1 MERNALKITAY
12 SMKIASCPIDKD
24 QMKCST
30 LHIILWPILIAV
42 VLLAVEGK
50 LHDTWH
56 YEDFVRPWHTLWFL
70 GMWLLGITPFLVI
83 IAGVYLVK
91 RAIKWAT
98 KST

>member
-1 MERNALKITAY
+1 MR
-12 SMKIASCPIDKD
+12 
-24 QMKCST
+24 ST
-30 LHIILWPILIAV
+30 LHIILWPILISV

-50 LHDTWH
+50 LLDTWH
-56 YEDFVRPWHTLWFL
+56 YEDFVGPWHTLWFL

-98 KST
+98 KSA